1 MDFRWNTLIKDDILF
16 VINIIIHT
24 HGHERT
30 ETEREMGG
38 GYVKTFTGSDI
49 LL

>member
-1 MDFRWNTLIKDDILF
+1 MDFRWNTLITDDILF

-30 ETEREMGG
+30 ETDREMG
-38 GYVKTFTGSDI
+38 GYVKTFTGTDI